1 MSRKLVIGLLV
12 MLSVV
17 VTSFTYAYWANI
29 DYTVEQDA
37 NTVVIGEGRTVTVG
51 VSVSQ
56 TGGQLVPNG
65 QTANSINANP
75 VEYVIFTFVVSL
87 NDDKTGNQSGT
98 LAATPNNILIGASAT
113 NNGLVVTA
121 VQIGGTVTGGTLNAD
136 GSTTITEGTSVN
148 VYVKV
153 TLTAPATVEIYDV
166 IKNANITFDVDFVVT
181 PA

>member
-37 NTVVIGEGRTVTVG
+37 NTVVIGEGRTVSVG
-51 VSVSQ
+51 VSVGN

-65 QTANSINANP
+65 ETANSITANP
-75 VEYVIFTFVVSL
+75 VEYVMFTFTVSL
-87 NDDKTGNQSGT
+87 VDDKSGLQSGT
-98 LAATPNNILIGASAT
+98 LAATVNNVLIGGSAV
-113 NNGLVVTA
+113 NAGLVVTA
-121 VQIGGTVTGGTLNAD
+121 QQIGGTVTGGTFNGG
-136 GSTTITEGTSVN
+136 GSTTITEGTSLL

-153 TLTAPATVEIYDV
+153 TLTAPGSEAIYDV
-166 IKNANITFDVDFVVT
+166 IINQNITFDVDFVVT